1 MSLNDIHNYYAYSES
16 LITGGQPSENELTV
30 IAEAGYQAVVNLGLH
45 ETDYALADEGQTVLA
60 LGMRYYH
67 IPVIWT
73 SPSVEGFD
81 DFCERLDALKNDKI
95 FVHCAANKRVSVFV
109 ALYRIIRGQA
119 PSWQVLAVL
128 YQIWQPNPCWLRFIE
143 QILLAHEV
151 FLDDGLP
158 VVQTLTYQPQPPK
171 NSDTFFQ
178 LRRRGVQLGWLTCE
192 SHVEQGPLALEKVRW
207 DNAHPVFLSRLVID
221 QLAVYQD
228 SIQRSMQLMKDV
240 LVEQDCGELLAQ
252 APYAQRLSPSF
263 ECLSSL
269 HDLGDRQE
277 IEKLEFD
284 ALQDETLI
292 AEDLWIKVSWLSFE
306 EDDDSLRFRFSFGME
321 GYEDVA
327 ADLLRQKLVG
337 QLQEAV
343 FPESVLVTQ
352 NEKINH
358 YLRSLLDL
366 ESIEFVERIVYFNAP
381 NGGAQFH
388 HDVER
393 GHKGVL
399 FAQLYGRT
407 AWLCLPRRS
416 LIRQIQNFLDDSN
429 HQRDLAELFVDSS
442 AVNDFLNHY
451 QQDSWLSNHLEEKDK
466 DVLDCLINRTPAFT
480 QQLVEHGFGHML
492 SPGDII
498 LLPQA
503 DFDHCAWHSVF
514 CIDEQP
520 GLALSFAIREG
531 E

>member
-1 MSLNDIHNYYAYSES
+1 MGLTDIHHYYAYSES
-16 LITGGQPSENELTV
+16 LITGGQPSENELALV
-30 IAEAGYQAVVNLGLH
+30 AQAGYQAVVNLGLH
-45 ETDYALADEGQTVLA
+45 EADYALADERQTVLA
-60 LGMRYYH
+60 LGMAYYH

-73 SPSVEGFD
+73 SPSIGGFD
-81 DFCERLDALKNDKI
+81 DFCQCLDALKNDKI

-109 ALYRIIRGQA
+109 ALYRIIRGQV
-119 PSWQVLAVL
+119 PPWQALAVI
-128 YQIWQPNPCWLRFIE
+128 YQIWQPDTCWLSFIE
-143 QILLAHEV
+143 QILSAHEV
-151 FLDDGLP
+151 FLDDELSVTQG
-158 VVQTLTYQPQPPK
+158 LTYQPYPPE
-171 NSDTFFQ
+171 NSDMSFQ
-178 LRRRGVQLGWLTCE
+178 LKRRGVQLGWLTDD
-192 SHVEQGPLALEKVRW
+192 SDVKQLPLVLEKVRW
-207 DNAHPVFLSRLVID
+207 DNAHPVFLAQLVSD

-228 SIQRSMQLMKDV
+228 PIQRSMQLMEDV
-240 LVEQDCGELLAQ
+240 LVEQDCGKLLTQ

-284 ALQDETLI
+284 ALQNEALI

-327 ADLLRQKLVG
+327 ADLLRQKLAG

-343 FPESVLVTQ
+343 FPESAIVTQ
-352 NEKINH
+352 NEKISQ
-358 YLRSLLDL
+358 YLKSLLNL

-407 AWLCLPRRS
+407 AWLCLS
-416 LIRQIQNFLDDSN
+416 KSTLIQQIQHFLN
-429 HQRDLAELFVDSS
+429 DLNNQSVFAELFADTA
-442 AVNDFLNHY
+442 AVNDLLDHY
-451 QQDSWLSNHLEEKDK
+451 QQDAWLSNYLEEKNK
-466 DVLDCLINRTPAFT
+466 EALDCLMNETPAFT
-480 QQLVEHGFGHML
+480 QQLVENGFGYVL

-498 LLPQA
+498 LLPQMGL
-503 DFDHCAWHSVF
+503 DRCAWHSVF
-514 CIDEQP
+514 CIDEHP
-520 GLALSFAIREG
+520 GLALSFAMREG